1 MAAKT
6 TSLYHCSFNQGT
18 LGHFCDIVLLCIC
31 QIVEASEDNAA
42 VRRHDLKQVCPRSNN
57 CNYSIG
63 IRDLAPPFKGFTAAQ
78 RSGRLYLFVSG
89 FLSSTKTM
97 TTCKSWVGDQNHS
110 PATSWNN
117 MATCNICIVQ
127 PKWHSFH
134 RKWPGHLHRVHRY
147 PGKHANV
154 PNRPNRSLRVQLV
167 NHRSLKGIN
176 NNEIIFEIWIDM
188 GLFRNIW
195 TGRIWIFELIFGA
208 GSSGD
213 GRLLSTMRNQSRPAG
228 KWQSWA
234 WGMLCEDIRQL

>member
-1 MAAKT
+1 MTSSRSVQDPT
-6 TSLYHCSFNQGT
+6 TVITQLEFEILLLPLKVSLLLNEVVEFICFR
-18 LGHFCDIVLLCIC
+18 VL
-31 QIVEASEDNAA
+31 VFHENDDN
-42 VRRHDLKQVCPRSNN
+42 LQE
-57 CNYSIG
+57 
-63 IRDLAPPFKGFTAAQ
+63 
-78 RSGRLYLFVSG
+78 
-89 FLSSTKTM
+89 LSRWPKPQS
-97 TTCKSWVGDQNHS
+97 
-110 PATSWNN
+110 ATSWNN

-176 NNEIIFEIWIDM
+176 NIEIIFEIWIDM

-195 TGRIWIFELIFGA
+195 TGRIWRLELIFGA

-234 WGMLCEDIRQL
+234 

>member
-1 MAAKT
+1 MHDSRSALMAAKT

-110 PATSWNN
+110 LPLAGTIWQHATSALCSQNDIAFTGN
-117 MATCNICIVQ
+117 DLGIFIAFTDILANT
-127 PKWHSFH
+127 PT
-134 RKWPGHLHRVHRY
+134 Y
-147 PGKHANV
+147 PIDPIDPWGC
-154 PNRPNRSLRVQLV
+154 SL
-167 NHRSLKGIN
+167 S
-176 NNEIIFEIWIDM
+176 IIEAW
-188 GLFRNIW
+188 R
-195 TGRIWIFELIFGA
+195 A
-208 GSSGD
+208 
-213 GRLLSTMRNQSRPAG
+213 STTLR
-228 KWQSWA
+228 
-234 WGMLCEDIRQL
+234 